1 LQERAN
7 PQFQTKAMETNKVER
22 DMLQLQLKQEGD
34 KFLALKKKVNKIVAR
49 CATLTINNTR
59 LKMIMLNQ
67 EEQIKKL
74 KLELNQVVQ
83 DRNEV

>member
-1 LQERAN
+1 
-7 PQFQTKAMETNKVER
+7 
-22 DMLQLQLKQEGD
+22 MLQLQLKQEGD
-34 KFLALKKKVNKIVAR
+34 KFFALKKKLNKIVAQ
-49 CATLTINNTR
+49 CATLTRNNTR
-59 LKMIMLNQ
+59 LEMIVLNQ